1 MKRTGFVAI
10 VCTHPH
16 HISLSINKKSDI
28 VRQNV
33 MANTFIEICSQG
45 KKATQTKTTT
55 MQLPRH

>member
-16 HISLSINKKSDI
+16 HISLSINKKSDL

-33 MANTFIEICSQG
+33 MANSQG
-45 KKATQTKTTT
+45 KKQNKHKNNCYAVS
-55 MQLPRH
+55 MSLDGC